1 MANFYNGNFN
11 SKVPINLFLIFNKSK
26 NRNMK
31 KNLLLIIAITVILSG
46 CGSSKKQLEK
56 GNYDSAIA
64 TAVKQLRKKPDDA
77 KQADILERSFNIAN
91 GQDNDRI
98 KFLKAEGRPQN
109 WDEIYQIYKRMSD
122 RQSMVRTV
130 MPLNV
135 GTRSVE
141 FPYVD
146 YTTEMV
152 SAKRKSADYYYAHG
166 NELMKNNL
174 KDSYRQAYAEYLRA
188 KDYVGEYEGI
198 DNKIQEARYLGM
210 TRVFVSLQNST
221 MIKFPPDFE
230 ADLLNV
236 DLQALNTDWVEYHTV
251 NLDNNIQYDY
261 FINVIVKS
269 IAVSPDQ
276 TSSEDQVVKR
286 DVEDGYTYQLDKKG
300 NVMKDSLGNDIKLK
314 KYKTLQCALISTL
327 QTKTCQITGDIE
339 TIQANPNKLIKKDPI
354 GAQSTFQNVSAR
366 AVGDQNALNQEQ
378 LQKTKTQIIPFPSDI
393 EMVIRCSESLKNAI
407 RGSVQTNRRLIN

>member
-1 MANFYNGNFN
+1 
-11 SKVPINLFLIFNKSK
+11 
-26 NRNMK
+26 MK
-31 KNLLLIIAITVILSG
+31 KNLLLIFAITVILSG

-56 GNYDSAIA
+56 GNYDAAIA
-64 TAVKQLRKKPDDA
+64 TAVKQLRKNSEDS
-77 KQADILERSFNIAN
+77 KQAATLERSFNIVN
-91 GQDNDRI
+91 EQDNERI
-98 KFLKAEGRPQN
+98 KFLKVEGRPQN

-130 MPLNV
+130 MPLNI
-135 GTRSVE
+135 GTRTVD

-146 YTTEMV
+146 YMSEMV
-152 SAKRKSADYYYAHG
+152 EAKRKSADYYFAHG

-174 KDSYRQAYAEYLRA
+174 KDSYRQAYAEYVRA
-188 KDYVGEYEGI
+188 KDYVGDYEGI
-198 DNKIQEARYLGM
+198 DNKIQEARYLGIS
-210 TRVFVSLQNST
+210 RVFVSLQNST
-221 MIKFPPDFE
+221 MLKFPPEFE
-230 ADLLNV
+230 ADLLSF
-236 DLQALNTDWVEYHTV
+236 DIQSLNSDWVEYHTI
-251 NLDNNIQYDY
+251 NLDSNIQYDY
-261 FINVIVKS
+261 MINVNVRN

-276 TSSEDQVVKR
+276 TSNEDQVIKKE
-286 DVEDGYTYQLDKKG
+286 VEDGFTYQLDKKG
-300 NVMKDSLGNDIKLK
+300 NVMRDSLGTDIKLK

-339 TIQANPNKLIKKDPI
+339 TIQMNPNKLLKKDPI

-378 LQKTKTQIIPFPSDI
+378 LQKTKTQVIPFPSDI